1 MKNRKGFTLVE
12 LLAVIT
18 ILSVILIIAVPQIMN
33 TIKVSKLGAMESS
46 AKIIAKD
53 AEKKYYMKKMEDK
66 NYAAAGIPCT
76 DITKMSSD
84 YGSCTISYSNNGIA
98 TVTLKGATGGK
109 FDGITCTGTKN
120 NMSCV
125 VIEPEPEWV
134 YAFGN
139 INSYSEGESDFN
151 YLEDSQRMPRRVFIR
166 YNKNNLSE
174 KYVCTTYN
182 ITNGKPTCIS
192 INAYDTRNNAN
203 SEWSK
208 MIELFGEEN
217 CSSGTNV
224 VCGSHISQTL
234 YWGCRA
240 SDDEIRCDWETNS
253 SFNTCSIINTGDV
266 DCRDS

>member
-66 NYAAAGIPCT
+66 NYVAAGIPCT

-125 VIEPEPEWV
+125 ERVPGPPVWI
-134 YAFGN
+134 YAYGN
-139 INSYSEGESDFN
+139 ITSVDQGVEN
-151 YLEDSQRMPRRVFIR
+151 YADLDKQIFIR
-166 YNKNNLSE
+166 FNKNDLSE
-174 KYVCTTYN
+174 KNICIMYKSAERSGEPACLVSKDTYN
-182 ITNGKPTCIS
+182 
-192 INAYDTRNNAN
+192 TRNNEN
-203 SEWSK
+203 SEWSQ
-208 MIELFGEEN
+208 IEALFGSSNCVEEVN
-217 CSSGTNV
+217 S
-224 VCGSHISQTL
+224 
-234 YWGCRA
+234 
-240 SDDEIRCDWETNS
+240 IRCYVSLPEYWQCITSSNS
-253 SFNTCSIINTGDV
+253 TSCTLLNQNTEEECSLKSDGTVSCIQ
-266 DCRDS
+266 